1 MCDILSLLIML
12 SFYSMVNSN
21 KVIQIQSVEYT
32 LRQFS
37 IIIAIIDL
45 FLRGKND
52 QKLARS
58 ANHLSFFHC
67 KLLPSPSFSIICGTM
82 VDTIR
87 TLYIV
92 HTTYH
97 KSLNANAD
105 E

>member
-1 MCDILSLLIML
+1 M
-12 SFYSMVNSN
+12 
-21 KVIQIQSVEYT
+21 
-32 LRQFS
+32 
-37 IIIAIIDL
+37 AIIDL

-67 KLLPSPSFSIICGTM
+67 KLLLSPSFSIICGTM
-82 VDTIR
+82 VDAI
-87 TLYIV
+87 
-92 HTTYH
+92 HSTYH